1 MLASPNSLIHARTD
15 LTGSP
20 VNRLMSVSL
29 IGWPFKSK
37 RPSGWTKQSRS
48 TQNPRAAAL
57 HVRKERFPSHRDGE
71 SLKVFLIISHP
82 SGNHLFSCLIHLHKF
97 PPSTLRPKFELCTL
111 RLHSRIA
118 MPNTG
123 ERNRLIRML
132 LIFP

>member
-1 MLASPNSLIHARTD
+1 MLASPNSLSHARTD

-82 SGNHLFSCLIHLHKF
+82 SGNLLFRNFFSLSWERHQFNYRRFIE
-97 PPSTLRPKFELCTL
+97 PS
-111 RLHSRIA
+111 
-118 MPNTG
+118 
-123 ERNRLIRML
+123 
-132 LIFP
+132 IFRAISNYTTN